1 VLQFQF
7 WIDGNGDGL
16 GGGAQDTR
24 LRGWSEAATVVQ
36 APAATTSYVVDV
48 RCSASPACSDST
60 ATTVVVECPSSGSL
74 SFPEVLAPSKST
86 LSWGISRMY
95 DYAVGLLANLSSY
108 TRTRSGQG
116 AGPAST
122 FSISGD
128 VPGAGA
134 GFWYLFRDTG
144 PLGQGATGYCNAP
157 GITWGSAGRDAA
169 LP

>member
-1 VLQFQF
+1 MTDTTFTRALARNSAKPNFLVL
-7 WIDGNGDGL
+7 WD
-16 GGGAQDTR
+16 
-24 LRGWSEAATVVQ
+24 EAA
-36 APAATTSYVVDV
+36 
-48 RCSASPACSDST
+48 
-60 ATTVVVECPSSGSL
+60 G
-74 SFPEVLAPSKST
+74 
-86 LSWGISRMY
+86 
-95 DYAVGLLANLSSY
+95 LANLSSY

-144 PLGQGATGYCNAP
+144 TLGQGATGYCNAP
-157 GITWGSAGRDAA
+157 GITWGSAERDAA